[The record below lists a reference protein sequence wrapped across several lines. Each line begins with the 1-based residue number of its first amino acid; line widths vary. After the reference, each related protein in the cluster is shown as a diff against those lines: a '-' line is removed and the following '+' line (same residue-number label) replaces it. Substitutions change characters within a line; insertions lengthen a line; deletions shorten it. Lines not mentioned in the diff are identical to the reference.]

1 VEPPNPREPA
11 LKVYDSQCRG
21 ILGNETSAKR
31 TRIDLDTH
39 AITNTDGAPTPAL
52 RLYVLLGKCFAELP
66 PTAPPG
72 DSSSVASWSPSS
84 PTPHAASASLGDGM
98 PSATGRRAVPCT
110 AGCVRISACSLPTS
124 CRLGFGFGLGDRG
137 RDEGL
142 GLGLGV
148 GLRVRVRV
156 RVTKRAHL
164 VHVVHENAHGAEAE
178 AERVER
184 REGVAE
190 EDDGTQDAEELLGA

>member
-1 VEPPNPREPA
+1 
-11 LKVYDSQCRG
+11 
-21 ILGNETSAKR
+21 
-31 TRIDLDTH
+31 
-39 AITNTDGAPTPAL
+39 
-52 RLYVLLGKCFAELP
+52 
-66 PTAPPG
+66 
-72 DSSSVASWSPSS
+72 
-84 PTPHAASASLGDGM
+84 
-98 PSATGRRAVPCT
+98 
-110 AGCVRISACSLPTS
+110 VRISACSLPTS